1 MCNCSKPITLSE
13 CQQIKEFVNDPLKRF
28 FIYNISDTEGLRVA
42 LVPKGINPNVI
53 AIQRGFINENG
64 EPEFYAVQEHP
75 CLKEL

>member
-42 LVPKGINPNVI
+42 LVPKEINPNEI
-53 AIQRGFINENG
+53 AIQRGFIDQYG
-64 EPEFYAVQEHP
+64 EPEWYNVSEHP
-75 CLKEL
+75 CLNEL

>member
-42 LVPKGINPNVI
+42 LVPKEINPNEI
-53 AIQRGFINENG
+53 AIQRGFITENG
-64 EPEFYAVQEHP
+64 EPEWYNVAEHI
-75 CLKEL
+75 CLNEL